1 MYMINKIC
9 IRDDTLNNIDNME
22 LIDIDDKGVRYT
34 KSISYLSKSV
44 RLSIDTL
51 VKLQQCTKGAYS
63 LYVVLLYKLCN
74 NTNVITINN
83 KTLKSII
90 GCSDSVISRAKTELK
105 DIGLI
110 EMSEEYKDTYI
121 IPIDTAYKGNLNK
134 MIQKHNEAKAEIER
148 IEKEE
153 QETSDINL
161 LNIKR
166 KFKVKTN
173 GCKD

>member
-51 VKLQQCTKGAYS
+51 VKLQQCTKSAYS

-110 EMSEEYKDTYI
+110 EMSEEHKDTYI

>member
-51 VKLQQCTKGAYS
+51 VKLQQCTKSAYS

-105 DIGLI
+105 NIGLI
-110 EMSEEYKDTYI
+110 EMSEEHKDTYI

>member
-1 MYMINKIC
+1 MNKIY
-9 IRDDTLNNIDNME
+9 IKDDAFNNIDNME
-22 LIDIDDKGVRYT
+22 LLDIDDKGIQYT
-34 KSISYLSKSV
+34 KRIYYLSKSV

-51 VKLQQCTKGAYS
+51 IKLQQCTKGAYS
-63 LYVVLLYKLCN
+63 LYIVLLYKLCN

-105 DIGLI
+105 DMGLI

-134 MIQKHNEAKAEIER
+134 MIQKHNESKAEIER

-153 QETSDINL
+153 QETSDIKL

-166 KFKVKTN
+166 KFKIKTN
-173 GCKD
+173 GSKN

>member
-51 VKLQQCTKGAYS
+51 VKLQQCTQGACS

-83 KTLKSII
+83 KTLKSIL
-90 GCSDSVISRAKTELK
+90 GCSASVISRAKTEQK
-105 DIGLI
+105 DIG
-110 EMSEEYKDTYI
+110 
-121 IPIDTAYKGNLNK
+121 
-134 MIQKHNEAKAEIER
+134 
-148 IEKEE
+148 
-153 QETSDINL
+153 
-161 LNIKR
+161 
-166 KFKVKTN
+166 
-173 GCKD
+173 

>member
-51 VKLQQCTKGAYS
+51 IKLQQWTKGAYS

-105 DIGLI
+105 NIGLI
-110 EMSEEYKDTYI
+110 EMSEEHKDTYI